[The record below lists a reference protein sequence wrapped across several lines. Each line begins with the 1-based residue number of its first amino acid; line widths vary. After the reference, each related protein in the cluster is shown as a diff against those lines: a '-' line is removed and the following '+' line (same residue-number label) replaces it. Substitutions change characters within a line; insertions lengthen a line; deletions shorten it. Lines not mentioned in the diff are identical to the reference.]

1 MWNPFR
7 DENHSLFPFFRC
19 FFVSFFFVCLLT
31 QPKRNLCTFGTMV
44 ILIYVTSNSS
54 FEHSTF
60 LAHMNGVLGQKPLFL
75 SRNNNKKLCAKD
87 KNHVRSG
94 GNKKCLEII
103 FFFFLILVYKMEP
116 HYLLHAWNVFI
127 WHEKHMHNIRVD
139 HRLWQTIWIEM
150 RRLYFFFFMCS
161 ILNMCYCFRFK
172 YLIQFWLDCQFWF
185 EFENQ
190 MQAIDS
196 IGTVRLLITF
206 R

>member
-94 GNKKCLEII
+94 GNKKCFEI
-103 FFFFLILVYKMEP
+103 FFFF
-116 HYLLHAWNVFI
+116 
-127 WHEKHMHNIRVD
+127 
-139 HRLWQTIWIEM
+139 
-150 RRLYFFFFMCS
+150 S
-161 ILNMCYCFRFK
+161 
-172 YLIQFWLDCQFWF
+172 FWF
-185 EFENQ
+185 TKWNRIICYMREMYLFGMRNTCTTYGSIIVYGKQFESKCG
-190 MQAIDS
+190 ACTFFS
-196 IGTVRLLITF
+196 SCVRFWICVIVSVLNIWFNFDWIANFGLNLKIKCK